1 MNNENDVLHIGNQP
15 TDFWVGIKQFN
26 QGEYY
31 ACHDTLEAIWMNAQT
46 INKGFYQGILQIAV
60 GLYHLSNLNWQG
72 AAVLL
77 GEGIHRLNAY
87 EDSYGGIDVAN
98 LVNQANDW
106 LTALQRSGPERIQQ
120 IAAVLLP
127 PTTNTPTANNK
138 HQLAI
143 PQIQMDIDASR
154 SI

>member
-1 MNNENDVLHIGNQP
+1 
-15 TDFWVGIKQFN
+15 
-26 QGEYY
+26 
-31 ACHDTLEAIWMNAQT
+31 MNAQT

-127 PTTNTPTANNK
+127 PTANTPTANNK

-143 PQIQMDIDASR
+143 PQIQME
-154 SI
+154 